1 MTEPEAAERRK
12 MISLGREPQ
21 GYDHKKEMSPGGAT
35 DFFLR
40 REPQSARESAYS
52 SASILP
58 SSLLKSTGL
67 VS

>member
-35 DFFLR
+35 EYFLR
-40 REPQSARESAYS
+40 REPQNAIE
-52 SASILP
+52 P
-58 SSLLKSTGL
+58 G
-67 VS
+67 